1 MLFGLALGTALL
13 GGLAHGQFPPAPTDV
28 PHLVGADLFIDLA
41 KYAGQQV
48 VITDARVYGASN
60 GGALMDAGRV
70 TFKILPQGID
80 RETFR
85 YFLKNC
91 TETCNVHLLATP
103 TGNKRMDWPELVD
116 VKIVK

>member
-1 MLFGLALGTALL
+1 MKQILIAALATAVA
-13 GGLAHGQFPPAPTDV
+13 LAGSAQGQEFAQAPTDV
-28 PHLVGADLFIDLA
+28 PHLVGADLFIDLTQ
-41 KYAGQQV
+41 YAGKQV

-60 GGALMDAGRV
+60 SGALMDAGRA

-91 TETCNVHLLATP
+91 DGNRENCNVHLLATP
-103 TGNKRMDWPELVD
+103 TGKKN
-116 VKIVK
+116 